1 MQSIFHNSFSNPQDE
16 PENTTISAYQSLPK
30 PKKDTVG
37 LTFTD
42 PFAWAIGI
50 FEGEGCLSYSQSGD
64 NWEMSVEMTDMDVLW
79 SYYEAIGCVGNL
91 TGLKKDLHVLKITNH
106 LAGTDPKRDLIRDL
120 IIRFYPY
127 MHERRRAKCDEFF
140 SEVPLQKMKL
150 LIDADFI
157 VYKCCAAAESE
168 IDWGDDVITVVSK
181 FSEAYRSVVN

>member
-1 MQSIFHNSFSNPQDE
+1 MQTPYQIALNVLQEMQED
-16 PENTTISAYQSLPK
+16 TTISEYQSLPK

-91 TGLKKDLHVLKITNH
+91 TGLKKRPSRAENH
-106 LAGTDPKRDLIRDL
+106 KPSGRWRTQKRDLIRDL

-140 SEVPLQKMKL
+140 SW
-150 LIDADFI
+150 
-157 VYKCCAAAESE
+157 YH
-168 IDWGDDVITVVSK
+168 SK
-181 FSEAYRSVVN
+181 K